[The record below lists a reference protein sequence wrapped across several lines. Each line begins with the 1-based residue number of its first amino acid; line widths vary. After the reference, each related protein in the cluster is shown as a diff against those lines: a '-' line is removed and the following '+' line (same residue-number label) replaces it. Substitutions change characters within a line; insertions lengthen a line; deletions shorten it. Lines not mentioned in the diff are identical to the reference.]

1 VDDGNASSIHQQ
13 DNSRESTTLINKTVL
28 FVDDEIGVLNTIRRL
43 FRHADFRVLTA
54 TSGKEGLEVLAREDV
69 RLVVSD
75 QRMPLMSGAEFLAQ
89 VSEDYPSTIRMVMSG
104 YADIEAVI
112 DAVNQGKITHFLTK
126 PWDTDDLKTTIENCL
141 QGSKEN
147 DYTHIHMLVLELR
160 EEIDSLKAQARN
172 DLPSESSTLSAEDH
186 CAGEET

>member
-89 VSEDYPSTIRMVMSG
+89 VSEDYPSTEYV
-104 YADIEAVI
+104 
-112 DAVNQGKITHFLTK
+112 
-126 PWDTDDLKTTIENCL
+126 
-141 QGSKEN
+141 
-147 DYTHIHMLVLELR
+147 
-160 EEIDSLKAQARN
+160 
-172 DLPSESSTLSAEDH
+172 
-186 CAGEET
+186 